1 MGSPPTFVFGAPL
14 VQPISPET
22 WSFSSLRTFDE
33 CPYKWAVSKL
43 TIPKFNGPIPEKPSK
58 RSLEGI
64 LLHGLIE
71 RYEHDM
77 RKGCGNKF
85 RPRRTLLE
93 MIQEWSKSNEANPR
107 INSKALAGQVRLEEL
122 LRAFS
127 EAASYISTS
136 DHHNTSGTPSTSQR
150 PRVFDGAESWLKDP
164 KSKLCGQADLI
175 IRGKIIDFKSGD
187 KQEHHIHQ
195 IIYYAALYLAITG
208 RMPTELRLIYT
219 ENNESLDVPLPE
231 KNVLESLLT
240 EFRQR
245 AKKVDQQVVAGD
257 LPAKPDS
264 TKCSYC
270 HVRGICVKYWESID
284 YRVIEQANVI
294 DYAPTPLSIIESA
307 ALGVYICD
315 DVAGFRTNLHLPQE
329 VADKIGV
336 NSRSIRCLALRV
348 NAGPKGVKFS
358 FTQNSEVYVVDAGE
372 RKEEI

>member
-1 MGSPPTFVFGAPL
+1 MGSPPTFVFSAPL
-14 VQPISPET
+14 VQPVTPET
-22 WSFSSLRTFDE
+22 WSFTSLRMFDE
-33 CPYKWAVSKL
+33 CPLKWALSKVNFPE
-43 TIPKFNGPIPEKPSK
+43 INGPIPQKPSR

-71 RYEHDM
+71 SYEHYV
-77 RKGCGNKF
+77 RKGCGIKF
-85 RPRRTLLE
+85 RPRKTLLGI
-93 MIQEWSKSNEANPR
+93 IQEWSKSNKDNPR

-127 EAASYISTS
+127 EAASYINTS
-136 DHHNTSGTPSTSQR
+136 DNQNASDRPSTFRR

-164 KSKLCGQADLI
+164 NSKLCGQADLI
-175 IRGKIIDFKSGD
+175 SRGKIIDFKSGD

-195 IIYYAALYLAITG
+195 IMYYAALYLEITG
-208 RMPTELRLIYT
+208 KTPNELRLIYT
-219 ENNESLDVPLPE
+219 ESHESIDVPLPE
-231 KNVLESLLT
+231 KNVLEALLT

-245 AKKVDQQVVAGD
+245 VQKAEQQVFARD

-270 HVRGICVKYWESID
+270 HVRGICTKYWESID
-284 YRVIEQANVI
+284 YKETQQANVI
-294 DYAPTPLSIIESA
+294 DYTPTSLSVIESA

-315 DVAGFRTNLHLPQE
+315 DVAGTRTNLHLPQE

-336 NSRSIRCLALRV
+336 ITRSIRFLALRV
-348 NAGPKGVKFS
+348 IPGPKGVTFS

-372 RKEEI
+372 HKVEI